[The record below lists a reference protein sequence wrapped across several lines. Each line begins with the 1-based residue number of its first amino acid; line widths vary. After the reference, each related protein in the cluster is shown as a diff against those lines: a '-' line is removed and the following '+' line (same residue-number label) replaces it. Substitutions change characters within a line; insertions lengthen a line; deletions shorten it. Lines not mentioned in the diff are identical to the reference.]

1 MSLGTMYLI
10 FLFVIITFRLCLH
23 LLRLPYVS
31 KCYSTQVEPVKQ
43 NIMKT
48 FSAQEFQISSR
59 LPNVP
64 GTESVR
70 MILLQ
75 TLVEKCGAII
85 ARSAPRKEVFHRSLG
100 LPAVS
105 IPKSQAKIAQL
116 HWSCSTTSQLRWAP
130 CMLYKEQCRWPQK
143 HCITHVKS
151 SLKEPQS
158 LQTGHESRSEWN
170 SMSWIRTWFKAWFI
184 VTLHGVCF
192 RRCSQP
198 YNETAKEAVQA
209 ARRRA
214 HLSQHVWLHTHTEK
228 IDVKNDSKEK

>member
-31 KCYSTQVEPVKQ
+31 KCYSAQVEPVKQ

-70 MILLQ
+70 MISLQ

-116 HWSCSTTSQLRWAP
+116 H
-130 CMLYKEQCRWPQK
+130 
-143 HCITHVKS
+143 
-151 SLKEPQS
+151 
-158 LQTGHESRSEWN
+158 
-170 SMSWIRTWFKAWFI
+170 
-184 VTLHGVCF
+184 
-192 RRCSQP
+192 
-198 YNETAKEAVQA
+198 
-209 ARRRA
+209 
-214 HLSQHVWLHTHTEK
+214 
-228 IDVKNDSKEK
+228 

>member
-23 LLRLPYVS
+23 LLRLPHVS

-70 MILLQ
+70 MISLQ

-105 IPKSQAKIAQL
+105 IPRAKQKLHSCIEVAQL
-116 HWSCSTTSQLRWAP
+116 LLSSVERPACCT
-130 CMLYKEQCRWPQK
+130 
-143 HCITHVKS
+143 KS
-151 SLKEPQS
+151 SAVDRKNIASHMSNQAWRSLKASKPGMNQD
-158 LQTGHESRSEWN
+158 L
-170 SMSWIRTWFKAWFI
+170 
-184 VTLHGVCF
+184 
-192 RRCSQP
+192 
-198 YNETAKEAVQA
+198 NEIQCLEFE
-209 ARRRA
+209 
-214 HLSQHVWLHTHTEK
+214 H
-228 IDVKNDSKEK
+228 DSKHDLSWRCVAFAAGDVANRTTKLQRKLCKLRADVHAISPVGLSLKSKNTKRHAKT